1 MKKYEHILLVAMSI
15 VTLFSA
21 FVAPRTYAQEGGD
34 PLAILIGELEG
45 DGPILRAYSGTS
57 VQVSYQKMF
66 ETVIVTVLSN
76 TENASVEIEN
86 TSNGAVWR
94 SDLDPTFGI
103 IPVTL
108 FGETGLYRVQLDLPD
123 GRTYTGS
130 FVVE

>member
-15 VTLFSA
+15 VALFSA

-66 ETVIVTVLSN
+66 E
-76 TENASVEIEN
+76 
-86 TSNGAVWR
+86 AVWR